1 LAPPFLDQGTKGR
14 RPAVSKRT
22 STRGYI
28 VAWVIYVVAFAAF
41 FMMMHNSVSGGASSP
56 PPISLAFFLVLFA
69 SAIATWV
76 CWIGALIRLGQIKAW
91 GWFVAVL
98 VLHVVGLGIAGMV
111 AYAIA
116 GPEDSMTVVM
126 RPPTAT

>member
-28 VAWVIYVVAFAAF
+28 VSWVIYVLSLVWVWFIV
-41 FMMMHNSVSGGASSP
+41 HNTASQGATSP
-56 PPISLAFFLVLFA
+56 PPFALALYLMLAASGIAMLVF
-69 SAIATWV
+69 
-76 CWIGALIRLGQIKAW
+76 WIGALIRLGQMGAW

-98 VLHVVGLGIAGMV
+98 LLNLVGMI